1 MLRAIKYRAYPNKE
15 QEIFFTKTF
24 GCARFVYNLML
35 DESIKSYNE
44 SKTFNRHTPAY
55 FKDKYEFLKE
65 VDSLALCNAQLNL
78 DSAFRNRFSK
88 KSKKQSG
95 FPRFKSKKYKQ
106 SYTTNNQGKN
116 IRIEGSKIKLP
127 KLKSPVKIKLHRL
140 PEENWIIKSATIS
153 KTTTNKYCISVL
165 FETPEIEKLEE
176 SEFAV
181 GLDMGLKEF
190 CITSDGEMIANP
202 RFYKN
207 TQDKLAQAQRVL
219 ARTKKG
225 SNRHE
230 RARLLVAKC
239 HEHIANQRKDFQHK
253 LSKRLV
259 DENQIIVVEDLNVK
273 GMVKNHKLAKSISD
287 VAWSQFISM
296 LEYKTKW
303 YGRTFVKVSPWF
315 ASSQICSNCGT
326 KDGPK
331 PLSIREW
338 VCPVCGSINERDIN
352 AAKNILNEG
361 LRILGLGT
369 SLRKLILSKMKV
381 SYEKVHKF

>member
-1 MLRAIKYRAYPNKE
+1 
-15 QEIFFTKTF
+15 
-24 GCARFVYNLML
+24 ML
-35 DESIKSYNE
+35 DEAIKSYTE

-65 VDSLALCNAQLNL
+65 VDSLALANAQQNL

-106 SYTTNNQGKN
+106 SYKTNRLKF
-116 IRIEGSKIKLP
+116 EGSKIKLP

-153 KTTTNKYCISVL
+153 KTTANKYYISVL

-176 SEFAV
+176 SDFAI

-202 RFYKN
+202 RFYKSA
-207 TQDKLAQAQRVL
+207 QDKLAQAQRAF

-225 SNRHE
+225 SNRYE
-230 RARLLVAKC
+230 KARLLVAKHC
-239 HEHIANQRKDFQHK
+239 EHIANQRKDFQCK
-253 LSKRLV
+253 LSKRLI

-273 GMVKNHKLAKSISD
+273 GMIKNHKLAKSISD
-287 VAWSQFISM
+287 VAWSQFIGM
-296 LEYKTKW
+296 LEYKAKW
-303 YGRTFVKVSPWF
+303 YGRTFVKISPWF
-315 ASSQICSNCGT
+315 ASSQICSHCGV

-338 VCPVCGSINERDIN
+338 TCPACGAINERDIN
-352 AAKNILNEG
+352 AAQNILDEG
-361 LRILGLGT
+361 IRILGLERATGN
-369 SLRKLILSKMKV
+369 
-381 SYEKVHKF
+381 